1 MSAPNGA
8 KLEVI
13 IAIDGDKWNELIAQ
27 GYSDADLEKAI
38 EKSITFKDTVSGAI
52 TSPPVL
58 DVLSAD
64 LIKYY

>member
-8 KLEVI
+8 KLEVVI
-13 IAIDGDKWNELIAQ
+13 TIDGDKWNELIKQ
-27 GYSDADLEKAI
+27 GYSESDLQKAI
-38 EKSITFKDTVSGAI
+38 EKSITFTDTVSGLIA
-52 TSPPVL
+52 SPPVM